1 MPDKILEKASQL
13 LRIGKAMEA
22 RKLIE
27 EFLKDHRNDIHAWWL
42 YAETWPDIEHRKK
55 IWGYCL
61 RFNPN
66 SKEAVLAL
74 ATLEEMPNFKE
85 NRPLR
90 AQKAK
95 PVSLFFKLFAFSAFL
110 CIALTIGMTVNTL
123 TSRPIDAAPYL
134 HKSPV
139 THYLYVPEN
148 YTNDRDWP
156 LFVGVH
162 GGGGSGLDCWDLWQ
176 SYADAEGFIL
186 LCPSIPGDSG
196 GFYQDIGE
204 SVVNLAIKDVR
215 SNYRIQPKMFFAGF
229 SAGAYFIQGYAYHF
243 PQSVSGLA
251 VLSTGYTII
260 GINVPAPIILVTGN
274 IEPASSL
281 QANQDFYDH
290 MNERGYD
297 IEYHILTGV
306 GHWVSSKAKKLTIEL
321 FRKTVGR

>member
-1 MPDKILEKASQL
+1 MPEKALEKVSQL
-13 LRIGKAMEA
+13 LKVGKVLEA

-27 EFLKDHRNDIHAWWL
+27 DFLKDNRNNIHAWWL
-42 YAETWPDIEHRKK
+42 YAETWPDTEHRKR
-55 IWGYCL
+55 IWRYCL
-61 RFNPN
+61 HFNPT
-66 SKEAVLAL
+66 SAEAKRAL
-74 ATLEEMPNFKE
+74 ATLERFPDIKE
-85 NRPLR
+85 DRPLGV
-90 AQKAK
+90 QTKK
-95 PVSLFFKLFAFSAFL
+95 PVSLFFKLFSVSAFL
-110 CIALTIGMTVNTL
+110 CIVLSIGVTVNTL
-123 TSRPIDAAPYL
+123 LSRPIDAAPYL

-139 THYLYVPEN
+139 TYYLYVPEN

-176 SYADAEGFIL
+176 AYADAEGFIL

-251 VLSTGYTII
+251 VLSTGYAII

-274 IEPASSL
+274 IEPDSSL

-290 MNERGYD
+290 MRKEGHD
-297 IEYHILTGV
+297 IEYHILSGV
-306 GHWVSSKAKKLTIEL
+306 GHWVSGKAKKLTIEL
-321 FRKTVGR
+321 FRKTVVR